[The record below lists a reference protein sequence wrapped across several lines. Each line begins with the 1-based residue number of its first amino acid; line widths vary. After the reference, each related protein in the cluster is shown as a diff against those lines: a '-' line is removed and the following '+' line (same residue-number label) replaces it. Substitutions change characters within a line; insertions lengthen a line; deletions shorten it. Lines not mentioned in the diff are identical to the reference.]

1 MRRRRLRRRRV
12 ELHARSLPADGE
24 HVTLRIYTAASENK
38 IALYGF
44 GDAQERAL
52 FDQLITVKNVGPST
66 AIAILSGS
74 SPRDMAALIARE
86 DVVGLT
92 RIKGVGK
99 KTAELLVVELHDKC
113 AELVLAWDA
122 GGGAAA
128 GRDAGRCG
136 ALGQEA
142 RHGERDDRR
151 GRAGARRHGLEPG
164 RSRGRRGRGRRRARH
179 DDRAAAASGAAEHAE
194 VSDGPQEARTTK
206 LPSRPRPRRAR
217 SRAAER
223 GGERAWQASLRPR
236 TFDEYIGQREL
247 VDNLRVSVHAAKQG
261 NWALDH
267 FLFAGPPG
275 LGKTTLA
282 NVIANELGVNLHV
295 SSGPAIDHKGKLA
308 ALLTNLGERDALFI
322 DEIHRLHPVVE
333 ENLYP
338 AMEDFRFDLFIG
350 EGPHAKAVT
359 MQLPRFTLLG
369 ATTRKGLLSAP
380 LLDRFGFHWQ
390 LRYYDLADMTA
401 IVIALGEADRR
412 DDRHA
417 TARPRSRG
425 ARAARRASRIAC
437 CAACATSRSSNS
449 ATARSTAT
457 SPRRRSIG
465 SRSITP
471 GSTRSIA
478 RTCRSCASASTAGRS
493 AIEAIAA
500 SLSEERG
507 TLEEVVEPFLLQVG
521 FIARTPRGRVAT
533 AAGFQHMGLGRRRRH
548 RRAGRVGCSD
558 YIGAK

>member
-1 MRRRRLRRRRV
+1 M
-12 ELHARSLPADGE
+12 ARKKHEDGE
-24 HVTLRIYTAASENK
+24 PA
-38 IALYGF
+38 
-44 GDAQERAL
+44 ERE
-52 FDQLITVKNVGPST
+52 
-66 AIAILSGS
+66 
-74 SPRDMAALIARE
+74 RE
-86 DVVGLT
+86 V
-92 RIKGVGK
+92 
-99 KTAELLVVELHDKC
+99 
-113 AELVLAWDA
+113 
-122 GGGAAA
+122 
-128 GRDAGRCG
+128 
-136 ALGQEA
+136 
-142 RHGERDDRR
+142 
-151 GRAGARRHGLEPG
+151 
-164 RSRGRRGRGRRRARH
+164 
-179 DDRAAAASGAAEHAE
+179 GAAE
-194 VSDGPQEARTTK
+194 
-206 LPSRPRPRRAR
+206 R
-217 SRAAER
+217 S
-223 GGERAWQASLRPR
+223 GERAWQASLRPR

-247 VDNLRVSVHAAKQG
+247 VENLRVSVHAAKQG

-390 LRYYDLADMTA
+390 LSYYDQADMTA
-401 IVIALGEADRR
+401 IVERSAKLIGVPIDR
-412 DDRHA
+412 DGA
-417 TARPRSRG
+417 TEI
-425 ARAARRASRIAC
+425 ARRTRGTPRIANRLLRRVRDF
-437 CAACATSRSSNS
+437 AALERGGE
-449 ATARSTAT
+449 
-457 SPRRRSIG
+457 IDG
-465 SRSITP
+465 D
-471 GSTRSIA
+471 IA
-478 RTCRSCASASTAGRS
+478 ASALDRLAVDHAGLDALDRS
-493 AIEAIAA
+493 YLSVVCERFDGGPVGIEAIAA

-533 AAGFQHMGLGRRRRH
+533 AAGFQHMGLAPPSKVPTGGQGRLF
-548 RRAGRVGCSD
+548 
-558 YIGAK
+558 